1 MKHYILSLVLLLFLI
16 SSCSTLTESVDNN
29 TLQETYEP
37 IESNS
42 NRFERNRAATRIRQP
57 QFHQPQVVTPAPKYS
72 GATKQK
78 QAQASQEKKESIL
91 ERKPFTEETFPITTT
106 KQKQV
111 PSQIRQ
117 NKSQNTKARFIP
129 IPKKIVVKKPVKR
142 HKKLVKFKRK
152 KIKRQKKLL
161 KFKFQKQKPVK
172 SSYKRL
178 VKRHKKPAKPYKRLV
193 KRHKKPVKPYKR
205 LVKRH
210 KKPIKHITRD
220 QYQQRHSSVMDPT
233 PPLNLTDILS
243 NYRLGKGDLID
254 IKVFSEKDL
263 SMKVRLSEEG
273 IISYPFLGEL
283 DLATLTVNEVEK
295 LISSGLNG
303 DYLIDPKVT
312 VAILEYRQ
320 LFVNGEI
327 KKPGAYDFVPGM
339 TVNKAI
345 SLAGGFT
352 ERASRDEIFII
363 RDGDE
368 TATPLPAKLD
378 TYIGPGDI
386 INIKQYQKFFVD
398 GEVKKAGS
406 YNFLHGLTVNKA
418 ISMAGGFT
426 EKASRNEIVIIPKN
440 KEEIAANLNMPVKPG
455 DIIMVKQ
462 YKKFFVDG
470 EVKNP
475 GGYEYLNGITVKKA
489 ISMAGGFTEKSDRE
503 AIVLVYQGEPN
514 TQYLVDLNMKIEP
527 GDIITIKEYQQ
538 IFVGGEVKKSGGYNY
553 RPGLTIDTA
562 ISMAGGFTENADRE
576 AILLS
581 YQGEEQTQYLVNLNI
596 NVEPG
601 DIITVKSYQK
611 FFVGGEVKKSGAYNY
626 MPGLTIDTAISMA
639 GGFTEKADREAILLS
654 YQGEEHTQY
663 LVNLNMNVEPGDIIT
678 IKPYQKF
685 FVSGEVKNPG
695 GYDYLRGQTVDAAIS
710 MAGGFTEKADRGAIF
725 IGHQGNEEALSLV
738 NLYTQVK
745 PGDIITIQG
754 YQKFFVDGEVKNPG
768 GYNYIRDMTVKTA
781 ISMAGGFTPN
791 ADREAIILDYQGNDQ
806 IDPIVDLHEAVKPG
820 DIITVKP
827 YQKIFV
833 DGEVK
838 NPAAYD
844 YLRDLTVKTAISM
857 AGGFTEKADRNAIFI
872 AHQGYEDTQ
881 YITDLYAPV
890 EPGDVITIKEYQ
902 KFFVDGEVKNPGSY
916 AYLRNLTVKTAI
928 SMAGGFTEKSSR
940 EEIYII
946 HQGDEQT
953 KIPVNLYTQVKPGDI
968 ITIQEYQKF
977 FVDGEVEKPGDY
989 AYLPGLTIKT
999 AISMAGGFTE
1009 KAARGQ
1015 IFIAHHG
1022 NEQTQTPVNIYSA
1035 VKPGDVITV
1044 KKYKKFFVNGEVQ
1057 KAGEY
1062 DFLPGLTVEKAISM
1076 AGGFTEYGS
1085 ARWSKIYILPEN
1097 NKTGKAQRVKL
1108 STPVYP
1114 GDVITV
1120 KESLF

>member
-29 TLQETYEP
+29 TLPETYEP

-42 NRFERNRAATRIRQP
+42 NRFERDRTATRIRQP
-57 QFHQPQVVTPAPKYS
+57 QFHQPQIVTAT
-72 GATKQK
+72 TKQK
-78 QAQASQEKKESIL
+78 QAQVSQNKKESIL
-91 ERKPFTEETFPITTT
+91 ERQPFIEEIFPIAF

-117 NKSQNTKARFIP
+117 SQFYTP
-129 IPKKIVVKKPVKR
+129 SPKKPIV
-142 HKKLVKFKRK
+142 KKLVKFKRK

-161 KFKFQKQKPVK
+161 KFKPQKQKPVK
-172 SSYKRL
+172 SYKRL
-178 VKRHKKPAKPYKRLV
+178 VKRHKKPAKSYKRLV
-193 KRHKKPVKPYKR
+193 KRHKKPVK
-205 LVKRH
+205 
-210 KKPIKHITRD
+210 HITRD
-220 QYQQRHSSVMDPT
+220 QYQPRHSLVMDPA

-243 NYRLGKGDLID
+243 NYHLGKGDLID

-283 DLATLTVNEVEK
+283 DLAGLTVNEVEN
-295 LISSGLNG
+295 LISSGLDG

-320 LFVNGEI
+320 LFVNGET
-327 KKPGAYDFVPGM
+327 KKPGGYDFVPGM

-368 TATPLPAKLD
+368 TATPLAAKLD

-426 EKASRNEIVIIPKN
+426 EKASRDEIVIIPKN
-440 KEEIAANLNMPVKPG
+440 KGQIAANLNMPVQPG
-455 DIIMVKQ
+455 DIIMIKQ

-475 GGYEYLNGITVKKA
+475 SGYEYLNGITVKKA
-489 ISMAGGFTEKSDRE
+489 ISMAGGFTEKSNNE
-503 AIVLVYQGEPN
+503 AILLSYQSEEH
-514 TQYLVDLNMKIEP
+514 TQYLVDLNMNVEP

-538 IFVGGEVKKSGGYNY
+538 IFVGGEVKKSG
-553 RPGLTIDTA
+553 
-562 ISMAGGFTENADRE
+562 
-576 AILLS
+576 
-581 YQGEEQTQYLVNLNI
+581 
-596 NVEPG
+596 
-601 DIITVKSYQK
+601 
-611 FFVGGEVKKSGAYNY
+611 AYNY
-626 MPGLTIDTAISMA
+626 MPGLTVDTAISMA
-639 GGFTEKADREAILLS
+639 GGFTEKADREAIVLS
-654 YQGEEHTQY
+654 YQRKEHTQY
-663 LVNLNMNVEPGDIIT
+663 LVDLNMNVEPGDIIN
-678 IKPYQKF
+678 IKAYQKF
-685 FVSGEVKNPG
+685 FVGGEVKSPG
-695 GYDYLRGQTVDAAIS
+695 GYDYLPGQTVDAAIS

-725 IGHQGNEEALSLV
+725 IGHQGNEQTLSLV

-745 PGDIITIQG
+745 PGDIITIQE
-754 YQKFFVDGEVKNPG
+754 YKKFFVDGEVKKPG
-768 GYNYIRDMTVKTA
+768 GYNYMRDMTVKTA
-781 ISMAGGFTPN
+781 ISMAGGFTQN

-820 DIITVKP
+820 DIITIKQ

-857 AGGFTEKADRNAIFI
+857 AGGFTEK
-872 AHQGYEDTQ
+872 
-881 YITDLYAPV
+881 
-890 EPGDVITIKEYQ
+890 
-902 KFFVDGEVKNPGSY
+902 
-916 AYLRNLTVKTAI
+916 
-928 SMAGGFTEKSSR
+928 SSR

-946 HQGDEQT
+946 HQGAEQT
-953 KIPVNLYTQVKPGDI
+953 QIPVNLYTQVKPGDI
-968 ITIQEYQKF
+968 ITIQKYQKF

-989 AYLPGLTIKT
+989 VYLPGLTIKT

-1015 IFIAHHG
+1015 LFIAHHG
-1022 NEQTQTPVNIYSA
+1022 NEQSQTLTKNFSA
-1035 VKPGDVITV
+1035 VKPGDIITV
-1044 KKYKKFFVNGEVQ
+1044 KKYQKFFVNGEV
-1057 KAGEY
+1057 KKSGEY

-1085 ARWSKIYILPEN
+1085 ARWSKIYILPEK
-1097 NKTGKAQRVKL
+1097 NKTGKAKRVKL

-1114 GDVITV
+1114 GDVITI

>member
-1 MKHYILSLVLLLFLI
+1 M
-16 SSCSTLTESVDNN
+16 
-29 TLQETYEP
+29 Q
-37 IESNS
+37 
-42 NRFERNRAATRIRQP
+42 
-57 QFHQPQVVTPAPKYS
+57 
-72 GATKQK
+72 
-78 QAQASQEKKESIL
+78 
-91 ERKPFTEETFPITTT
+91 
-106 KQKQV
+106 
-111 PSQIRQ
+111 
-117 NKSQNTKARFIP
+117 
-129 IPKKIVVKKPVKR
+129 
-142 HKKLVKFKRK
+142 
-152 KIKRQKKLL
+152 
-161 KFKFQKQKPVK
+161 
-172 SSYKRL
+172 
-178 VKRHKKPAKPYKRLV
+178 
-193 KRHKKPVKPYKR
+193 
-205 LVKRH
+205 
-210 KKPIKHITRD
+210 
-220 QYQQRHSSVMDPT
+220 
-233 PPLNLTDILS
+233 
-243 NYRLGKGDLID
+243 
-254 IKVFSEKDL
+254 
-263 SMKVRLSEEG
+263 VRLSEEG

-283 DLATLTVNEVEK
+283 YLAGLTVNEVEK
-295 LISSGLNG
+295 LISSGLDG
-303 DYLIDPKVT
+303 EYLIDPKVT

-320 LFVNGEI
+320 FFVNGEI
-327 KKPGAYDFVPGM
+327 KKPGGYDFVPGM

-345 SLAGGFT
+345 SLVGGFT
-352 ERASRDEIFII
+352 DRASRDEILII
-363 RDGDE
+363 RDGDK
-368 TATPLPAKLD
+368 TATPLAANLD

-426 EKASRNEIVIIPKN
+426 EKASRDEIVIIPKN
-440 KEEIAANLNMPVKPG
+440 KSKIAANLNMPVKPG

-470 EVKNP
+470 EVKSP

-503 AIVLVYQGEPN
+503 TIIIVYQGEPN
-514 TQYLVDLNMKIEP
+514 TQYIVDLNMNVEP

-538 IFVGGEVKKSGGYNY
+538 IFVGGEVKNSAGYNY
-553 RPGLTIDTA
+553 TPGLT
-562 ISMAGGFTENADRE
+562 
-576 AILLS
+576 
-581 YQGEEQTQYLVNLNI
+581 V
-596 NVEPG
+596 
-601 DIITVKSYQK
+601 
-611 FFVGGEVKKSGAYNY
+611 
-626 MPGLTIDTAISMA
+626 DTAISMA
-639 GGFTEKADREAILLS
+639 GGFTEKADREAIIIS
-654 YQGEEHTQY
+654 YQGEPQRQY
-663 LVNLNMNVEPGDIIT
+663 LVDLNMNVEAGDIIN
-678 IKPYQKF
+678 IKAYQKF
-685 FVSGEVKNPG
+685 FVGGEVKNPG

-710 MAGGFTEKADRGAIF
+710 MAGGFTEKADRDAIF
-725 IGHQGNEEALSLV
+725 IGHEGNEETLSLV

-820 DIITVKP
+820 DIITIKP

-902 KFFVDGEVKNPGSY
+902 KIFVDGEVKNPGSY

-946 HQGDEQT
+946 HQGEEQT

-989 AYLPGLTIKT
+989 SYLLGLTIKT

-1022 NEQTQTPVNIYSA
+1022 NEQTQTLANIFSA

-1044 KKYKKFFVNGEVQ
+1044 KKYKKFFVNGEV
-1057 KAGEY
+1057 KKSGEY

-1085 ARWSKIYILPEN
+1085 ARWSKIYILPE
-1097 NKTGKAQRVKL
+1097 KDQTGKPQRVKL

-1114 GDVITV
+1114 GDVITI

>member
-1 MKHYILSLVLLLFLI
+1 MKHYTLSLVLLLFLI

-29 TLQETYEP
+29 TLPETYEP

-42 NRFERNRAATRIRQP
+42 NRFERDRAATQIRQP
-57 QFHQPQVVTPAPKYS
+57 QFHQPQIVTAT
-72 GATKQK
+72 TKQK
-78 QAQASQEKKESIL
+78 QAQASKDKKESIL
-91 ERKPFTEETFPITTT
+91 ERQPFIEEIFPIIFT
-106 KQKQV
+106 KQEQV

-117 NKSQNTKARFIP
+117 PQFSTP
-129 IPKKIVVKKPVKR
+129 LPKKLIVKKRVKH
-142 HKKLVKFKRK
+142 HKKLIKFKRK

-161 KFKFQKQKPVK
+161 KFKPQKQKPVK
-172 SSYKRL
+172 SYKRL
-178 VKRHKKPAKPYKRLV
+178 VKRHKRSVKPYKRLV
-193 KRHKKPVKPYKR
+193 KRHKKPVKR
-205 LVKRH
+205 
-210 KKPIKHITRD
+210 ITRD
-220 QYQQRHSSVMDPT
+220 QYQQRHSLVMDPA
-233 PPLNLTDILS
+233 PLLNLTDILS
-243 NYRLGKGDLID
+243 NYRLGKSDLID

-283 DLATLTVNEVEK
+283 DLADLTVNEVEK
-295 LISSGLNG
+295 LVSSGLDG

-320 LFVNGEI
+320 LFVNGET
-327 KKPGAYDFVPGM
+327 KKPGGYDFVPGM

-368 TATPLPAKLD
+368 AATALPAKLD

-406 YNFLHGLTVNKA
+406 YNFLHGLTVSKA

-440 KEEIAANLNMPVKPG
+440 KSEIAANLNMPVKPG

-475 GGYEYLNGITVKKA
+475 SGYEYLNGITVKKA
-489 ISMAGGFTEKSDRE
+489 ISMAGGFTEKADRE
-503 AIVLVYQGEPN
+503 TILLVYQGAPN
-514 TQYLVDLNMKIEP
+514 TQYLVDINMNLEP
-527 GDIITIKEYQQ
+527 GDIITIKEYQ
-538 IFVGGEVKKSGGYNY
+538 
-553 RPGLTIDTA
+553 
-562 ISMAGGFTENADRE
+562 
-576 AILLS
+576 
-581 YQGEEQTQYLVNLNI
+581 
-596 NVEPG
+596 
-601 DIITVKSYQK
+601 K
-611 FFVGGEVKKSGAYNY
+611 FFVGGEVKTSGAYNY

-639 GGFTEKADREAILLS
+639 GGFSEKADREAILLS
-654 YQGEEHTQY
+654 YQGKEQTQY
-663 LVNLNMNVEPGDIIT
+663 LVDLNMNIEPGDIIN
-678 IKPYQKF
+678 IKAYQKF
-685 FVSGEVKNPG
+685 FVGGEVKNPG
-695 GYDYLRGQTVDAAIS
+695 GYDYLPGQTVDAAIS

-725 IGHQGNEEALSLV
+725 IGHQGNEQTLSLV

-745 PGDIITIQG
+745 PGDIITIQE

-768 GYNYIRDMTVKTA
+768 GYNYMRDMTVKTA

-791 ADREAIILDYQGNDQ
+791 ANREAIILDYQGNDQ

-820 DIITVKP
+820 DIITIKP

-838 NPAAYD
+838 NPAAYA

-857 AGGFTEKADRNAIFI
+857 AGG
-872 AHQGYEDTQ
+872 
-881 YITDLYAPV
+881 
-890 EPGDVITIKEYQ
+890 
-902 KFFVDGEVKNPGSY
+902 
-916 AYLRNLTVKTAI
+916 LTVKTAI

-946 HQGDEQT
+946 HQGEEQT
-953 KIPVNLYTQVKPGDI
+953 KIAVNLYTQVKAGDI

-989 AYLPGLTIKT
+989 VYLPGLTIKT

-1015 IFIAHHG
+1015 LFIAHHG
-1022 NEQTQTPVNIYSA
+1022 NEHTQTLSSIFSA
-1035 VKPGDVITV
+1035 VKPGDIITV
-1044 KKYKKFFVNGEVQ
+1044 KKYQKVFINGEV
-1057 KAGEY
+1057 KNSGGY
-1062 DFLPGLTVEKAISM
+1062 DFIPGLTVEKAISM

-1085 ARWSKIYILPEN
+1085 ARWSKIYILPE
-1097 NKTGKAQRVKL
+1097 KDQAGKAKRVKL

-1114 GDVITV
+1114 GDVITI

>member
-1 MKHYILSLVLLLFLI
+1 
-16 SSCSTLTESVDNN
+16 VDNN
-29 TLQETYEP
+29 TLPETYEP
-37 IESNS
+37 IKSNS
-42 NRFERNRAATRIRQP
+42 NRFERDQAATRIRKP

-72 GATKQK
+72 ATTKQK
-78 QAQASQEKKESIL
+78 QAQVSQDKKESIL
-91 ERKPFTEETFPITTT
+91 ERKPFTEEISPITT
-106 KQKQV
+106 KQEQV
-111 PSQIRQ
+111 RRQ
-117 NKSQNTKARFIP
+117 TEYITEVAEFIP
-129 IPKKIVVKKPVKR
+129 VYKKQQVKKPIKR

-161 KFKFQKQKPVK
+161 KFKPQKQKPVK
-172 SSYKRL
+172 SYKRL
-178 VKRHKKPAKPYKRLV
+178 VKRHKRPAKPYKRLV
-193 KRHKKPVKPYKR
+193 KRHRKPVKR
-205 LVKRH
+205 
-210 KKPIKHITRD
+210 ITRD
-220 QYQQRHSSVMDPT
+220 QYQQQRSSVMDPA
-233 PPLNLTDILS
+233 PPLNLTDILL

-283 DLATLTVNEVEK
+283 QLASLTVNQVEK
-295 LISSGLNG
+295 LIASGLES
-303 DYLIDPKVT
+303 DYLMDPKVT
-312 VAILEYRQ
+312 VAIVEYRQ
-320 LFVNGEI
+320 LFVNGET
-327 KKPGAYDFVPGM
+327 KKPGGYDFVPGM

-363 RDGDE
+363 RDGDQ
-368 TATPLPAKLD
+368 TATPLAAKLD

-398 GEVKKAGS
+398 GEVKTAGS

-440 KEEIAANLNMPVKPG
+440 KSKIAANLNMPVKPG

-470 EVKNP
+470 EVKSP

-503 AIVLVYQGEPN
+503 TIVLVYQGEPN
-514 TQYLVDLNMKIEP
+514 TQYIVDLNMNVEP

-538 IFVGGEVKKSGGYNY
+538 IFVGGEVKNSAGYNY
-553 RPGLTIDTA
+553 TPGLT
-562 ISMAGGFTENADRE
+562 
-576 AILLS
+576 
-581 YQGEEQTQYLVNLNI
+581 V
-596 NVEPG
+596 
-601 DIITVKSYQK
+601 
-611 FFVGGEVKKSGAYNY
+611 
-626 MPGLTIDTAISMA
+626 DTAISMA
-639 GGFTEKADREAILLS
+639 GGFTEKADREAIIIS
-654 YQGEEHTQY
+654 YQGEPQRQY
-663 LVNLNMNVEPGDIIT
+663 LVDLNMNVEAGDIIN
-678 IKPYQKF
+678 IKAYQKF
-685 FVSGEVKNPG
+685 FVGGEVKNPG

-710 MAGGFTEKADRGAIF
+710 MAGGFTEKADRDAIF
-725 IGHQGNEEALSLV
+725 IGHQGNEETLSLV

-745 PGDIITIQG
+745 PGDIITIQE
-754 YQKFFVDGEVKNPG
+754 YKKFFVDGEVKKPG
-768 GYNYIRDMTVKTA
+768 GYNYMRDMTVKTA

-806 IDPIVDLHEAVKPG
+806 IEPIADLHEAVKPG
-820 DIITVKP
+820 DIITIKS

-857 AGGFTEKADRNAIFI
+857 AGGFSEKADRNAIFI

-890 EPGDVITIKEYQ
+890 KPGDVITIKEYQ
-902 KFFVDGEVKNPGSY
+902 KFFVDGEVKNPSSY

-946 HQGDEQT
+946 HQGEEQT
-953 KIPVNLYTQVKPGDI
+953 KVAVNLYTQVKPGDI

-989 AYLPGLTIKT
+989 TYLAGLTIKT

-1015 IFIAHHG
+1015 LFIAHHG
-1022 NEQTQTPVNIYSA
+1022 NEQTQTLANIFSA
-1035 VKPGDVITV
+1035 VKPGDIITV
-1044 KKYKKFFVNGEVQ
+1044 KKYQKFFVNGEV
-1057 KAGEY
+1057 KNSGGY
-1062 DFLPGLTVEKAISM
+1062 DFIPSLTVEKAISM

-1085 ARWSKIYILPEN
+1085 ARWSKIYILPE
-1097 NKTGKAQRVKL
+1097 KDQTGKPKRVKL

-1114 GDVITV
+1114 GDVITI

>member
-1 MKHYILSLVLLLFLI
+1 M
-16 SSCSTLTESVDNN
+16 DNN
-29 TLQETYEP
+29 TLPETYEP

-42 NRFERNRAATRIRQP
+42 NRFERDRAATQIRQP
-57 QFHQPQVVTPAPKYS
+57 QFHQPQIVTAT
-72 GATKQK
+72 TKQK
-78 QAQASQEKKESIL
+78 QAQASKDKKESIL
-91 ERKPFTEETFPITTT
+91 ERQPFIEEIFPIIFT
-106 KQKQV
+106 KQEQV

-117 NKSQNTKARFIP
+117 PQFSTP
-129 IPKKIVVKKPVKR
+129 LPKKLIVKKRVKH
-142 HKKLVKFKRK
+142 HKKLIKFKRK

-161 KFKFQKQKPVK
+161 KFKPQKQKPVK
-172 SSYKRL
+172 SYKRL
-178 VKRHKKPAKPYKRLV
+178 VKRHKRSVKPYKRLV
-193 KRHKKPVKPYKR
+193 KRHKKPVKR
-205 LVKRH
+205 
-210 KKPIKHITRD
+210 ITRD
-220 QYQQRHSSVMDPT
+220 QYQQRHSLVMDPA
-233 PPLNLTDILS
+233 PLLNLTDILS
-243 NYRLGKGDLID
+243 NYRLGKSDLID

-283 DLATLTVNEVEK
+283 DLADLTVNEVEK
-295 LISSGLNG
+295 LVSSGLDG

-320 LFVNGEI
+320 LFVNGET
-327 KKPGAYDFVPGM
+327 KKPGGYDFVPGM

-368 TATPLPAKLD
+368 AATALPAKLD

-406 YNFLHGLTVNKA
+406 YNFLHGLTVSKA

-440 KEEIAANLNMPVKPG
+440 KSEIAANLNMPVKPG

-475 GGYEYLNGITVKKA
+475 SGYEYLNGITVKKA
-489 ISMAGGFTEKSDRE
+489 ISMAGGFTEKADRE
-503 AIVLVYQGEPN
+503 TILLVYQGAPN
-514 TQYLVDLNMKIEP
+514 TQYLVDINMNLEP
-527 GDIITIKEYQQ
+527 GDIITIKEYQ
-538 IFVGGEVKKSGGYNY
+538 
-553 RPGLTIDTA
+553 
-562 ISMAGGFTENADRE
+562 
-576 AILLS
+576 
-581 YQGEEQTQYLVNLNI
+581 
-596 NVEPG
+596 
-601 DIITVKSYQK
+601 K
-611 FFVGGEVKKSGAYNY
+611 FFVGGEVKTSGAYNY

-639 GGFTEKADREAILLS
+639 GGFSEKADREAILLS
-654 YQGEEHTQY
+654 YQGKEQTQY
-663 LVNLNMNVEPGDIIT
+663 LVDLNMNIEPGDIIN
-678 IKPYQKF
+678 IKAYQKF
-685 FVSGEVKNPG
+685 FVGGEVKNPG
-695 GYDYLRGQTVDAAIS
+695 GYDYLPGQTVDAAIS

-725 IGHQGNEEALSLV
+725 IGHQGNEQTLSLV

-745 PGDIITIQG
+745 PGDIITIQE

-768 GYNYIRDMTVKTA
+768 GYNYMRDMTVKTA

-791 ADREAIILDYQGNDQ
+791 ANREAIILDYQGNDQ

-820 DIITVKP
+820 DIITIKP

-857 AGGFTEKADRNAIFI
+857 AGGLTAKADHNAIFI
-872 AHQGYEDTQ
+872 AHQGNEDTQ

-890 EPGDVITIKEYQ
+890 KPGDVITIKEYQ
-902 KFFVDGEVKNPGSY
+902 KIFVDGEVKNPGSY

-946 HQGDEQT
+946 HQGEEQT
-953 KIPVNLYTQVKPGDI
+953 KIAVNLYTQVKAGDI

-989 AYLPGLTIKT
+989 VYLPGLTIKT

-1015 IFIAHHG
+1015 LFIAHHG
-1022 NEQTQTPVNIYSA
+1022 NEHTQTLSSIFSA
-1035 VKPGDVITV
+1035 VKPGDIITV
-1044 KKYKKFFVNGEVQ
+1044 KKYQKVFINGEV
-1057 KAGEY
+1057 KNSGGY
-1062 DFLPGLTVEKAISM
+1062 DFIPGLTVEKAISM

-1085 ARWSKIYILPEN
+1085 ARWSKIYILPE
-1097 NKTGKAQRVKL
+1097 KDQAGKAKRVKL

-1114 GDVITV
+1114 GDVITI